1 MKLKFVFL
9 ILTASCLL
17 FTSCRHTKNMQ
28 STTSKKKVAK
38 KKNTI
43 TIPAAQPKPIDTVR
57 NRTAP
62 IILENK

>member
-1 MKLKFVFL
+1 
-9 ILTASCLL
+9 
-17 FTSCRHTKNMQ
+17 MQ